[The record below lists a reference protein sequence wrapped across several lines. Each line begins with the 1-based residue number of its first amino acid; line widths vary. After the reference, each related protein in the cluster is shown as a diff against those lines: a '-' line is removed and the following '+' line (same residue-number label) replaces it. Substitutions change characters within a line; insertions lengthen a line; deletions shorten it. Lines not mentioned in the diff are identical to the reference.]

1 MRKAIALLGLAAGL
15 APIAMAADIT
25 GYIIDEKCSSI
36 KAMRGDVDCAN
47 KCIKAGSP
55 AVLVTDEGKIYKIS
69 DQAKVVPDAGKKVML
84 TGKLSGDTINVSKIK
99 VL

>member
-1 MRKAIALLGLAAGL
+1 MKKAFALMGLAASL
-15 APIAMAADIT
+15 SVCAMAADIT
-25 GYIIDEKCSSI
+25 GYVIDEKCSSV

-69 DQAKVVPDAGKKVML
+69 DQEKVIPDAGKKVMVS
-84 TGKLSGDTINVSKIK
+84 GKLNGDTIDVSKVK